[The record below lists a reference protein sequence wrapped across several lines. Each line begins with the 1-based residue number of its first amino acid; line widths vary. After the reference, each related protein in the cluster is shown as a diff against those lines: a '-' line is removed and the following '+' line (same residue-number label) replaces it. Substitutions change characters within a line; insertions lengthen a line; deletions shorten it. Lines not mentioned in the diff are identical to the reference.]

1 MGRFRPAVYV
11 SLPQKCQA
19 CDGEEAVNLVQ
30 FDLNLLVALDALLRE
45 RNVTRAGQRIGLS
58 QPAMSGTLARLRDL
72 FHDDLLVRVGRNL
85 ELTPLA
91 QELGEPL
98 RQCIERIEDMMD
110 HRRSF
115 SPARESRSFTV
126 AASDY
131 AAFMLLPPLLDR
143 LGREAPGVTVKFTQL
158 DARSQELLANDRIDF
173 VVMPSEI
180 ETNNPGELLFMDHWV
195 CAVWSKHPSLGD
207 RLSAEQFCALSH
219 VGYALPEND
228 GRSVA
233 DLHLSHLQVRP
244 RVAATTA
251 SFLMAPFLLRGTPLI
266 TVTHRRLAA
275 RIKDAADIKIFE
287 PPYPMPDIH
296 ESVYWNP
303 RHAGTPSHRWLRSVF
318 VDIAR
323 KL

>member
-1 MGRFRPAVYV
+1 
-11 SLPQKCQA
+11 
-19 CDGEEAVNLVQ
+19 VNLVQ

-110 HRRSF
+110 QRRGF
-115 SPARESRSFTV
+115 TPAREVRSFTV

-180 ETNNPGELLFMDHWV
+180 ETGNPGELLFIDHWV
-195 CAVWSKHPSLGD
+195 CAAWSKHPELGKQ
-207 RLSAEQFCALSH
+207 LSAEQFCALPH
-219 VGYALPEND
+219 IGYELPEND
-228 GRSVA
+228 GHSVA
-233 DLHLSHLQVRP
+233 DLHLAHLQIRP
-244 RVAATTA
+244 RVTATTA
-251 SFLMAPFLLRGTPLI
+251 SFLMAPFLLRGTPFI
-266 TVTHRRLAA
+266 SIIHQRLAE
-275 RIKDAADIKIFE
+275 RVKEAADIRLFE